1 MKRLLIITICLC
13 LVRMASAMDE
23 KTRRINAIKVDTT
36 FLYADVTMRTQEEA
50 ISHANELLRQ
60 EIQAWAGC
68 LPSNWGDERGLSIV
82 TRRLDKYRAFVY
94 ISKDSLR
101 QLPQDNKEGVIEQ
114 VKKAKTFFELKSI
127 MEPLKQS
134 GNIVDYGKYATMK
147 DPEKCYLI
155 VYDVA
160 GNVLALLGKGNDER
174 WNLTTD
180 MNDNMSNYR
189 GCGAI
194 WFILKEQPE

>member
-1 MKRLLIITICLC
+1 MKQLLILIVCFYFVQI
-13 LVRMASAMDE
+13 ASAMDDN
-23 KTRRINAIKVDTT
+23 TRRINAIKVDTT
-36 FLYADVTMRTQEEA
+36 FLYADVTMRTQKEA

-60 EIQAWAGC
+60 EIQAWAGY
-68 LPSNWGDERGLSIV
+68 LPSNWGDEKGTPII

-101 QLPQDNKEGVIEQ
+101 QLSQGNKEGVIDQ
-114 VKKAKTFFELKSI
+114 VKKAKTFFELKNI

-134 GNIVDYGKYATMK
+134 GEIVDYGKYATMK
-147 DPEKCYLI
+147 DPEKCHLI
-155 VYDVA
+155 IYDVA
-160 GNVLALLGKGNDER
+160 GNVLALLGKGNEER

-180 MNDNMSNYR
+180 KNDNMSNYR

-194 WFILKEQPE
+194 WFILKEQP

>member
-1 MKRLLIITICLC
+1 MKRLLILIVCFYFVQI
-13 LVRMASAMDE
+13 ASAMDDN
-23 KTRRINAIKVDTT
+23 TRRINAIKVDTT
-36 FLYADVTMRTQEEA
+36 FLYADVTMRTQKEA

-60 EIQAWAGC
+60 EIQAWAGY
-68 LPSNWGDERGLSIV
+68 LPSNWGDEKGTPII

-101 QLPQDNKEGVIEQ
+101 QLSQGNKEGVIDQ
-114 VKKAKTFFELKSI
+114 VKKAKTFFELKNI

-134 GNIVDYGKYATMK
+134 GEIVDYGKYATMK
-147 DPEKCYLI
+147 DPEKCHLI
-155 VYDVA
+155 IYDVA
-160 GNVLALLGKGNDER
+160 GNVLALLGKGNEER

-180 MNDNMSNYR
+180 KNDNMSNYR

-194 WFILKEQPE
+194 WFILEEQP

>member
-1 MKRLLIITICLC
+1 MKRLLILIVCFYFVQI
-13 LVRMASAMDE
+13 ASAMDDN
-23 KTRRINAIKVDTT
+23 TRRINAIKVDTT
-36 FLYADVTMRTQEEA
+36 FLYADVTMRTQKEA

-60 EIQAWAGC
+60 EIQAWAGY
-68 LPSNWGDERGLSIV
+68 LPSNWGDEKGTPII

-101 QLPQDNKEGVIEQ
+101 QLSQGNKEGVIDQ
-114 VKKAKTFFELKSI
+114 VKKAKTFFELKNI

-134 GNIVDYGKYATMK
+134 GEIVDYGKYATMK
-147 DPEKCYLI
+147 DPEKCHLI
-155 VYDVA
+155 IYDVA
-160 GNVLALLGKGNDER
+160 GNVLALLGKGNEER

-180 MNDNMSNYR
+180 KNDNMSNYR

-194 WFILKEQPE
+194 WFILKEQP